1 MKTVLYVK
9 ANPKSDENSKTFQIA
24 ERFIESYNKKNPAD
38 KIITLDLYKENIN
51 FLTEKNIQDVFG
63 PKNEESKKN
72 KILSYAYGFAQADK
86 YVIAAPLWNLGVPSI
101 LKAYF
106 DYVTVKDISFKYT
119 AEGPV
124 GLLKNKNAVYI
135 SARGGRYDA
144 PPMSNF
150 EFGERYVKTI
160 LTFLGVEKYTAICA
174 DGVDIAG
181 ADVKEIVGS
190 AIDKAQKLAEI
201 F

>member
-1 MKTVLYVK
+1 MKTILYVK
-9 ANPKSDENSKTFQIA
+9 ANPKPNELSRTFQIS
-24 ERFIESYNKKNPAD
+24 EKFIESYKKKNPQD

-51 FLTEKNIQDVFG
+51 FLTMESIQQIFG
-63 PKNEESKKN
+63 PKDDNSKKN
-72 KILSYAYGFAQADK
+72 PLLSYAYTFAQADK

-124 GLLKNKNAVYI
+124 GLLKDKSAVYI
-135 SARGGRYDA
+135 SARGGKYDA

-150 EFGERYVKTI
+150 EFGEKYVKTI
-160 LTFLGVEKYTAICA
+160 LTFLGIEKYTAICA
-174 DGVDIAG
+174 DGVDIMG
-181 ADVKEIVGS
+181 ADVQKIIGA
-190 AIDKAQKLAEI
+190 AIEKAQKLAEI